1 MGYYDTNIKFKV
13 SNHARVRIK
22 ERLNIKANS
31 DLEIDIEINEI
42 LKGLKPA
49 FSAKNCDYYKI
60 PNYIDTYAIVNK
72 NKLIL
77 TVSKMGPTKIKN
89 LF

>member
-22 ERLNIKANS
+22 ERLNIKATS

-42 LKGLKPA
+42 LNGLKPA
-49 FSAKNCDYYKI
+49 FTAKNCEYYKI
-60 PNYIDTYAIVNK
+60 PNYIDTYAIISK
-72 NKLIL
+72 DKLIL
-77 TVSKMGPTKIKN
+77 TVSKMGPVKIKK

>member
-1 MGYYDTNIKFKV
+1 MAYYDTNIKFKV

-22 ERLNIKANS
+22 QRLNIKSTS

-42 LKGLKPA
+42 LNGLKPA
-49 FSAKNCDYYKI
+49 FSDKNCDYYKI
-60 PNYIDTYAIVNK
+60 PNYIDTYAVVSK
-72 NKLIL
+72 NKAIL
-77 TVSKMGPTKIKN
+77 TVSKMSPNKIKN